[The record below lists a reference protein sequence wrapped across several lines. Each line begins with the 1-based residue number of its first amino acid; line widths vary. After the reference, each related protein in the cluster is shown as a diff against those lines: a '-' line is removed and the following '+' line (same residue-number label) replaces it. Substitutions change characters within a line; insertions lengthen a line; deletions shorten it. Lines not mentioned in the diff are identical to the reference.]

1 MGKMWRTGELAKVLG
16 DDKCDSA
23 AMCYLRSESLNVLS
37 YYCVVAFL
45 GSSRVLRRSQGTG
58 R

>member
-1 MGKMWRTGELAKVLG
+1 MWRTGELAKVLG

-45 GSSRVLRRSQGTG
+45 GSSRVLRSSQGTG